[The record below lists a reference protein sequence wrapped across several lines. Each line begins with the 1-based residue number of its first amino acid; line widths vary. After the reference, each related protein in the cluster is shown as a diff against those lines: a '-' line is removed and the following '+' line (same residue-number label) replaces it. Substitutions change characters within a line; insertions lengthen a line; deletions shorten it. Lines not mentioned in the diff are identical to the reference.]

1 MAIPLRTQDATLFV
15 ERIPGLA
22 HALGDGGI
30 AVRIKDDREPAR
42 VNALRHVDPE
52 RPSLSRVLLPSYSA
66 TSWNY
71 KWLNAPTQVLHL
83 SLNL

>member
-1 MAIPLRTQDATLFV
+1 MTIPLRTRDATLFV

-22 HALGDGGI
+22 IWPSDGGI

-71 KWLNAPTQVLHL
+71 KWLNAHTQVSYL
-83 SLNL
+83 SLYL